1 MRLSGRC
8 HPNGYTSHDVKLRK
22 KPETQVQTWTWLC
35 FTEVERKKFCNWK
48 EAKCKGTYKGNHIS
62 ETVSL
67 GFLLPSRATHTHCLM
82 SPGSGDKLTEEKSV
96 PGKGK
101 RYPSSLKPC
110 GLPRG
115 GGREM
120 YLLSHPFWAQVLER
134 STLERSRE
142 VKSRGVLSPLLM

>member
-1 MRLSGRC
+1 MMSNFVRNLKPRFKHGLGCVLLRWRGKSFATGKKRSEKVHIRGIIFQKRL
-8 HPNGYTSHDVKLRK
+8 
-22 KPETQVQTWTWLC
+22 
-35 FTEVERKKFCNWK
+35 
-48 EAKCKGTYKGNHIS
+48 
-62 ETVSL
+62 SL
-67 GFLLPSRATHTHCLM
+67 GFLLPSRATHTHCLT

-101 RYPSSLKPC
+101 RYPSSFKPC

-115 GGREM
+115 GGGEM
-120 YLLSHPFWAQVLER
+120 YLLSHPFWAQDLDR